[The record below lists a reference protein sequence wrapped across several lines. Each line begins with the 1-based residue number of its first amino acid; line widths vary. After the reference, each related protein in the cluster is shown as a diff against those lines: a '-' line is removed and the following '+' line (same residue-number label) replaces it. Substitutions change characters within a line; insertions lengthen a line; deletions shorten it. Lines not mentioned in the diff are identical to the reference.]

1 MLGKFDMEKLPLLD
15 VKQPRSKVLGMITIA
30 LSIAATGTY
39 TFHHLQPKSQLELEK
54 LTIVTKSEDMTIK
67 ISVNGTVQPGKT
79 VNLSPK
85 SSGRVANIF
94 VEQGDLVKKGQ
105 KIAVME
111 NADLLAQLLQ
121 HQASLRQAQANL
133 AKSKNGSRPEEIAQ
147 AQARW
152 ESAQA
157 SLERSQNGN
166 RVQEIAQAQA
176 KVSQFKAAL
185 ILTQSIAPQ
194 QIQQSQA
201 QVTFAFARLSLATIK
216 FNRVKNLH
224 QQGAISQEK
233 LDEASTEYQT
243 TSASYLEAR
252 ERLQQVK
259 NNSAQDIAQKQ
270 ASVAE
275 MEQNL
280 KQQQLG
286 SRKEDTAKAAADMRQ
301 AKAALEQ
308 TKNGSRPEEI
318 AQLQAAVDLA
328 QAQVLA
334 AQVHMQETIILAPFD
349 GLISQRYASVGAF
362 VTPTTT
368 ASKEGQ
374 ATSTSIVAI
383 AKDLEIKAKVPEVD
397 IGKITHNQKVEI
409 TADAYPDRV
418 FHGSVRIIAPEAV
431 SEQNV
436 TAFEVRLSI
445 DNDLRGAL
453 KSGMNVNTVFLGKQV
468 ANSLMVP
475 TVAIVRKQG
484 KDGVLIP
491 GSDSL
496 PQFQPVKLG
505 LTANDKIQVIDGL
518 QAGDRVFIDT
528 PPGFQVDK

>member
-1 MLGKFDMEKLPLLD
+1 MLKNFDMEKLPLLD
-15 VKQPRSKVLGMITIA
+15 VKQPLSKLLGMVTIA
-30 LSIAATGTY
+30 LSLAGAGTY
-39 TFHHLQPKSQLELEK
+39 AFHHLQPNPQADLEK
-54 LTIVTKSEDMTIK
+54 MTVIAKSEDMTLK
-67 ISVNGTVQPGKT
+67 IAANGTVQPGQT

-85 SSGRVANIF
+85 SSGRVAQIF

-105 KIAVME
+105 KIAQME
-111 NADLLAQLLQ
+111 NADVRAQLLQ

-133 AKSKNGSRPEEIAQ
+133 AKSKNGSRPEEISQ
-147 AQARW
+147 AQARL

-157 SLERSQNGN
+157 GLERSQNGN
-166 RVQEIAQAQA
+166 RLQEIAQAQA
-176 KVSQFKAAL
+176 KLSQFKAAL
-185 ILTQSIAPQ
+185 ALTQSIAPQ
-194 QIQQSQA
+194 QSQQSQA
-201 QVTFAFARLSLATIK
+201 QIAVALARLQLATTK
-216 FNRVKNLH
+216 LNRVKSLH

-233 LDEASTEYQT
+233 LDEANTEYQT
-243 TSASYLEAR
+243 TTASYLEAK
-252 ERLQQVK
+252 ERLQQVQ
-259 NNSAQDIAQKQ
+259 NNSAQEILQRQ

-275 MEQNL
+275 MEQSL

-301 AKAALEQ
+301 AKFALQQ

-334 AQVHMQETIILAPFD
+334 TQVQLRETIIFAPFD

-383 AKDLEIKAKVPEVD
+383 AKDLAVKAKVPEVD
-397 IGKITHNQKVEI
+397 IGKISPGQKVEI
-409 TADAYPDRV
+409 SADAYPDRV
-418 FHGSVRIIAPEAV
+418 FHGSVRIISPEAV

-436 TAFEVRLSI
+436 TAFEVRLTI
-445 DNDLRGAL
+445 DDDLRAAL
-453 KSGMNVNTVFLGKQV
+453 KSGMNVNTIFLGKQV

-484 KDGVLIP
+484 KDGVLVP
-491 GSDSL
+491 GTDTQ

-505 LTANDKIQVIDGL
+505 LTTNDKIQVIHGL
-518 QAGDRVFIDT
+518 HPGDRVFIDT
-528 PPGFQVDK
+528 PPGFRF